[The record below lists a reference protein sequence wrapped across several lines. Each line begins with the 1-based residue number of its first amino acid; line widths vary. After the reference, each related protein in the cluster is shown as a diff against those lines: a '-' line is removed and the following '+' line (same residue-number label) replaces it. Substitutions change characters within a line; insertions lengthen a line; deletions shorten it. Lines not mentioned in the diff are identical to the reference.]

1 MGVIIENLCVVPP
14 KNMRLGDVVDAEL
27 LNGKKVKAI
36 VTRELLNN
44 IFEGIVVSD
53 DVPAPIF
60 RATVD
65 ARGQITI
72 PEGVR
77 KARGIKPK
85 DEVDVYELKKV

>member
-1 MGVIIENLCVVPP
+1 MVIIEQLKVISPKKMCIGDEVVA
-14 KNMRLGDVVDAEL
+14 KL
-27 LNGKKVKAI
+27 LNGKEVNAI
-36 VTRELLNN
+36 VVEEPIDN
-44 IFEGIVVSD
+44 FFKGIVLDSI
-53 DVPAPIF
+53 PPIF

-85 DEVDVYELKKV
+85 DEVDVYELKRVEK